1 VAQSSSLPY
10 LQRRNHM
17 IDDIHI
23 ALIDDDPAVLDSLR
37 LYLERNGARVSC
49 FLAADDF
56 FARGGVRRTF
66 DCVVTDVRMP
76 GLSGIDLVGKMA
88 ALGSHIP
95 IILITAH
102 GDIEMAVG
110 AIKCGAFDFIEK
122 PFDERR
128 LLDSIQHAVSHAREA
143 KNGSGDLQQL
153 QARADSLTDRQR
165 EVMELAATGLSNKEI
180 AMRLR
185 ISPRTVESHRAW
197 MMERMQ
203 ARNLADLV
211 RKAIQLNQHATLTRS
226 PVASFTT
233 KRSS

>member
-1 VAQSSSLPY
+1 
-10 LQRRNHM
+10 M
-17 IDDIHI
+17 TDDIQI

-37 LYLERNGARVSC
+37 LYLGRKGITVLC
-49 FLAADDF
+49 FSTADDF
-56 FARGGVRRTF
+56 LAGERVQRSF

-76 GLSGIDLVGKMA
+76 GLSGIDLVRKMA
-88 ALGSHIP
+88 EAGHHIP

-102 GDIEMAVG
+102 GDIEMAVA

-128 LLDSIQHAVSHAREA
+128 LFDGIRHAVGHARETRDEP
-143 KNGSGDLQQL
+143 GDLRQL
-153 QARADSLTDRQR
+153 RARADSLTERQR

-180 AMRLR
+180 ALRLQ

-211 RKAIQLNQHATLTRS
+211 RKVMQLNQMRHLT
-226 PVASFTT
+226 
-233 KRSS
+233 